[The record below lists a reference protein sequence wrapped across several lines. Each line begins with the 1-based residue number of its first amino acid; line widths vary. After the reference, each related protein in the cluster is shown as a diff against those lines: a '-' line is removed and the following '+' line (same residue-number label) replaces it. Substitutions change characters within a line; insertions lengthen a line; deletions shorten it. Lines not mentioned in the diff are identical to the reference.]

1 MAALPRFI
9 MFLVVCRRYLLKV
22 KKAVQSKFAFA
33 KYSASKQTSLEGFE
47 FPFSFREWKQ
57 HWGNCIRCCFCTM
70 EAISD
75 VKYCKFCG
83 NIAHRLCI
91 LSRCQQQGFTRETYF
106 HGREYDSIGTLL
118 NDRFVCPTC
127 EESKALE
134 DSYYKA
140 CYEKLKAQKC
150 RKYHLDTI
158 TRFLSTC
165 LSTRRHQK
173 MAKALNLLRGLV
185 RKRIDHKLY
194 QFYRRSVLRVIFIQ
208 LNSLPSYM
216 DSSSDRQ
223 LIVLT
228 VVDPVKHAQLFRFD
242 KRADLAFQE
251 GRKLYISFLMCITL
265 YIVFFF
271 KLFFTKITF
280 QGFSSQEFLDI

>member
-1 MAALPRFI
+1 
-9 MFLVVCRRYLLKV
+9 
-22 KKAVQSKFAFA
+22 
-33 KYSASKQTSLEGFE
+33 
-47 FPFSFREWKQ
+47 
-57 HWGNCIRCCFCTM
+57 
-70 EAISD
+70 
-75 VKYCKFCG
+75 
-83 NIAHRLCI
+83 
-91 LSRCQQQGFTRETYF
+91 
-106 HGREYDSIGTLL
+106 
-118 NDRFVCPTC
+118 VCPTC
-127 EESKALE
+127 EESKASE

-140 CYEKLKAQKC
+140 CYEKLKAQKY

-158 TRFLSTC
+158 TRFLSAC

-251 GRKLYISFLMCITL
+251 GSKSYFNFNVYNVVYSFC
-265 YIVFFF
+265 YFFHSNH
-271 KLFFTKITF
+271 L